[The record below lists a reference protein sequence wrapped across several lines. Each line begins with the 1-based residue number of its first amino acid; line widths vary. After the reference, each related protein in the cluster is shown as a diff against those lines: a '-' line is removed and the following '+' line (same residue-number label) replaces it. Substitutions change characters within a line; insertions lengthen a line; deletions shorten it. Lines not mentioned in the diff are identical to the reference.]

1 MTMLATIR
9 VRAFAAV
16 TICALMLTGC
26 FMTPG
31 KFTSDLAITG
41 ADTFTFRYEGE
52 IFFLGLSQLAQMDAA
67 TESFTAYCFDE
78 ETYESRDCTTQEIA
92 DQRESWE
99 AVVEGRAAEAKRKAS
114 QIASVMGGIDP
125 SDPEAADELVALLQR
140 QKGWER
146 VVHKG
151 DGLFDV
157 SYQVTG
163 TMGHDFLFPMIEG
176 FPSTNP
182 FVEIYLRKGNQVRIN
197 APGFATQNADAAGM
211 GAMMGMGSLAGLA
224 ALGSVDSAVETGNA
238 GEKGIPVVEGTFT
251 IRVAEGI
258 RILANNTDEGPTMD
272 SGGEVLTWQVSPR
285 STQIPT
291 ALIAA
296 TR

>member
-1 MTMLATIR
+1 MLATIR